1 MIKKWMIGIVVLL
14 LLLNMVGCEN
24 AKSKTIKNSN
34 SAEEQ
39 NSNTAEEQN
48 SNTAEEQNSNTAEKQ
63 DTVIDNSK
71 ASAKSEVALTDNTT
85 GLTDGEKA
93 LTFGDTGST
102 DGETTSTDVDI
113 VSNDSEFPTT
123 DSDTASSGHEDVLSG
138 VDVDLT
144 QLSSTMVYSE
154 VYNMLVSPDDYIG
167 KTIKMKGAFSI
178 YQDEA
183 TDKVYYTCIIADA
196 TACCSQGLEFVWKG
210 EHKYPEDYPKL
221 DSEITVTGEFQTY
234 EEDGSLYCTLIDSEI
249 ESIQH

>member
-1 MIKKWMIGIVVLL
+1 LNLAGCGNEDLNTNINSNIVVEQK
-14 LLLNMVGCEN
+14 GN
-24 AKSKTIKNSN
+24 AADKI
-34 SAEEQ
+34 
-39 NSNTAEEQN
+39 
-48 SNTAEEQNSNTAEKQ
+48 
-63 DTVIDNSK
+63 DTVIDNNK
-71 ASAKSEVALTDNTT
+71 ASAESEIALADNTSDLADGENALTDSETASIDRETT
-85 GLTDGEKA
+85 ATDGNTA
-93 LTFGDTGST
+93 
-102 DGETTSTDVDI
+102 
-113 VSNDSEFPTT
+113 SNDSEFSTT
-123 DSDTASSGHEDVLSG
+123 DSDTTTSDHEDVSSG

-167 KTIKMKGAFSI
+167 KTIKMQGAFSI